1 MTDFLDCPHRPL
13 RCKKHHLTEKSNVF
27 NCRGW
32 WTVGVWYVYGLW
44 RRHRATIL
52 RQRVTSSVS
61 VGGMEYALHRTEQL
75 QWLWQYEVN
84 SSWSIEFVLQNS
96 PSQQPN
102 QKIRLRRRERKC
114 CPHATAKPEFYVGN
128 NTTEIIAT
136 RRPHLQWMI
145 WAKLALRRCTEGEAS
160 DVVRLKRRLFLRE
173 KNRPRGTKN
182 TTVAIVL

>member
-1 MTDFLDCPHRPL
+1 MGCIWARNKRVVEEVSTGMSSECGLVDISCIS
-13 RCKKHHLTEKSNVF
+13 TIVV
-27 NCRGW
+27 GW

-52 RQRVTSSVS
+52 RGRVTRSVS

-84 SSWSIEFVLQNS
+84 SSWSIKFVLQNS
-96 PSQQPN
+96 PSQQPT

-136 RRPHLQWMI
+136 RRPHLQRMI

-160 DVVRLKRRLFLRE
+160 DVVRLKRRLFEER
-173 KNRPRGTKN
+173 KKSATWN
-182 TTVAIVL
+182 